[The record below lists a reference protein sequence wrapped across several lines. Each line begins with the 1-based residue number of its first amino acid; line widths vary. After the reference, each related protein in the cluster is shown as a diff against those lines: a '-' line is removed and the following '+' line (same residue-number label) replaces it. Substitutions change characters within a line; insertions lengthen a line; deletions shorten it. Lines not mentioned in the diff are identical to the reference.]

1 VARLSR
7 PVSTINTRVHGWFA
21 LFQCVY
27 GRPTVYAMTPHSGS
41 KTRKLWRFMPV
52 IVRRHVFN
60 LQRNVP

>member
-1 VARLSR
+1 
-7 PVSTINTRVHGWFA
+7 VHGWFA